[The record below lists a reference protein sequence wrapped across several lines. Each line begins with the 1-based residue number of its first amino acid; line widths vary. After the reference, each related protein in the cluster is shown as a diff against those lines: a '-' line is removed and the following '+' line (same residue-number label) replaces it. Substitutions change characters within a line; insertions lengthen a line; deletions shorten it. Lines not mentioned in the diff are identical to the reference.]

1 MADVYRNMV
10 QLELEYLQKPIGNY
24 LDVQVPLPG
33 NYFLYCDIYRVAN
46 NTELTNSVFAGC
58 IQNDDH
64 TQIIIGENLSVRS
77 EVTLTPPYRC
87 KGLFIFSVGSFVN
100 NGTISMSSRGA
111 SATGVDIPLIE
122 NYKISAI
129 GGAGGNAAY
138 RSNGNNGTTPST
150 LSCAGGGSGGSPA
163 TSLNNNQSYR
173 GGKGTSFSGGAGSG
187 GASGNNA
194 GSVPSDTGGAGGNAG
209 AHHYKWDVD
218 SYGGGAG
225 NPGGNPGGSD
235 ITNSKAGGNGTGGL
249 LVIFANNLE
258 QRGSLTSVG
267 TAGGNASGSASSDSA
282 GGGSGGGCIV
292 LISDNF
298 TITGSHNVNG
308 GTGGILTKSS
318 NGRTGGAGGTGRYE
332 EITIPDLDI
341 TVHNTDNQ
349 VYLYY
354 AEKSKITN
362 PNKISIYN
370 GQIIL
375 QLEKFGF
382 AYDLNDKRYHF
393 SIDNYYTSQ
402 EIDTIIQNLQDS
414 LDYQQGDGII
424 INNGEISIDLS
435 YFIDDDA
442 EEDLGEKVYSISKVN
457 ELLETIRNSIP
468 GVSETEN
475 NIITLEEDG
484 LYATINL
491 VTQQQIQDMIEEI
504 WAKSMGNYI
513 TADDKRI
520 MTSDGLIFAT
530 SPE

>member
-1 MADVYRNMV
+1 MADTYINMI
-10 QLELEYLQKPIGNY
+10 QLELEYLQKPVGNY
-24 LDVQVPLPG
+24 LDVTVPLPN
-33 NYFLYCDIYRVAN
+33 NYELHCDIYRVEN
-46 NTELTNSVFAGC
+46 NTELTNKIFTGC
-58 IQNDDH
+58 TENDDH
-64 TQIIIGENLSVRS
+64 TQIIIGENLWVR
-77 EVTLTPPYRC
+77 TGITFTPPYRC
-87 KGLFIFSVGSFVN
+87 KGLFIFSIGSFVN

-111 SATGVDIPLIE
+111 SAAGADIPLIE
-122 NYKISAI
+122 DYKISAV
-129 GGAGGNAAY
+129 GGAGGNSGSG
-138 RSNGNNGTTPST
+138 SNGNKGGTPPT
-150 LSCAGGGSGGSPA
+150 LSCAGGGSGGSA
-163 TSLNNNQSYR
+163 NTSLPSYR
-173 GGKGTSFSGGAGSG
+173 GGTGTSFSGGAGSG
-187 GASGNNA
+187 GTGN
-194 GSVPSDTGGAGGNAG
+194 GSVGTPPSDTGGAGGNSAPP
-209 AHHYKWDVD
+209 
-218 SYGGGAG
+218 SYYWRGSYSGGAG
-225 NPGGNPGGSD
+225 NPGGRDSASNINLTTPGE
-235 ITNSKAGGNGTGGL
+235 NGTGGL

-258 QRGSLTSVG
+258 QKGSLTAVG
-267 TAGGNASGSASSDSA
+267 AAGGKVYNDYKYNIEYGSS

-298 TITGSHNVNG
+298 TITGSYNVNG
-308 GTGGILTKSS
+308 GAGGIVTGSGS
-318 NGRTGGAGGTGRYE
+318 GRTGGAGGTGRYE
-332 EITIPDLDI
+332 EIIIPDLDI

-402 EIDTIIQNLQDS
+402 EVDTIIQNLRDAIN
-414 LDYQQGDGII
+414 YQQGDGII
-424 INNGEISIDLS
+424 IDNGEISVDLS

-442 EEDLGEKVYSISKVN
+442 EEDLSEKVYSISKVN
-457 ELLETIRNSIP
+457 ELLEAIRNSIP
-468 GVSETEN
+468 GISETEN

-491 VTQQQIQDMIEEI
+491 VTQQQIRDMIEEI

-520 MTSDGLIFAT
+520 MTSDGLIFTT

>member
-1 MADVYRNMV
+1 MADIYKNMI
-10 QLELEYLQKPIGNY
+10 QLELEYLQKPVGNY
-24 LDVQVPLPG
+24 LGVTVPLPN
-33 NYFLYCDIYRVAN
+33 NYKLYCDIYRVKN
-46 NTELTNSVFAGC
+46 NTELTNSIFTGC
-58 IQNDDH
+58 TGNDDH
-64 TQIIIGENLSVRS
+64 TQIIIGENLWVRS
-77 EVTLTPPYRC
+77 GITLTPPYRC
-87 KGLFIFSVGSFVN
+87 KGLFIFSIGSFVN
-100 NGTISMSSRGA
+100 NGTISMSLRGA
-111 SATGVDIPLIE
+111 SAAGADIPLIE
-122 NYKISAI
+122 NYKISAV
-129 GGAGGNAAY
+129 GGAGGNPTSPY
-138 RSNGNNGTTPST
+138 SNGNKGATPST
-150 LSCAGGGSGGSPA
+150 LSCAGGGSGGNRNHYNS
-163 TSLNNNQSYR
+163 SYR
-173 GGKGTSFSGGAGSG
+173 GGTGTSFSGGAGAG
-187 GASGNNA
+187 GANENGSGTA
-194 GSVPSDTGGAGGNAG
+194 PSDTGGAGGNSGYYVAG
-209 AHHYKWDVD
+209 Y
-218 SYGGGAG
+218 SYQEYGGGAG
-225 NPGGNPGGSD
+225 NPGGSNYSSHYNKD
-235 ITNSKAGGNGTGGL
+235 SIGGNGTGGL

-258 QRGSLTSVG
+258 QKGSLTAVG
-267 TAGGNASGSASSDSA
+267 AAGGNAMSGSSGGVESA
-282 GGGSGGGCIV
+282 GGGSGGGCVV

-298 TITGSHNVNG
+298 TITGSYNVNG
-308 GTGGILTKSS
+308 GAGGIT
-318 NGRTGGAGGTGRYE
+318 GRTDQKAGGAGGTGKYE
-332 EITIPDLDI
+332 TITIPDLDI
-341 TVHNTDNQ
+341 TIHNLDNQ

-402 EIDTIIQNLQDS
+402 EVDTIIQNLQDS

-424 INNGEISIDLS
+424 INNGEISVDLS
-435 YFIDDDA
+435 YFIDDDT

-468 GVSETEN
+468 GISKKEN

-491 VTQQQIQDMIEEI
+491 VTQQQILNMIEEI
-504 WAKSMGNYI
+504 WAKSKGNYI